1 MPGETAPFTVHV
13 VDDDAA
19 VLRSTAFLLRAAG
32 YHAETYP
39 SPTVLLDKLDTLS
52 PGCVV
57 TDVRM
62 PGINGLEL
70 QERLAAERSDLPV
83 IVITGH
89 GDVSM
94 AVRAMRA
101 GATDF
106 IEKPFTNEM
115 LLGAVE
121 SARNCIQRRRT
132 EQAALEEI
140 AARMRRLT
148 PREREV
154 MLLVAEGWTSKEI
167 AKVLGLS
174 HRTVELHRAMI
185 LGKMQ
190 ASSLAALIRMV
201 LATEHDEGTRPG
213 AI

>member
-1 MPGETAPFTVHV
+1 
-13 VDDDAA
+13 
-19 VLRSTAFLLRAAG
+19 
-32 YHAETYP
+32 
-39 SPTVLLDKLDTLS
+39 
-52 PGCVV
+52 
-57 TDVRM
+57 
-62 PGINGLEL
+62 
-70 QERLAAERSDLPV
+70 
-83 IVITGH
+83 
-89 GDVSM
+89 
-94 AVRAMRA
+94 
-101 GATDF
+101 
-106 IEKPFTNEM
+106 
-115 LLGAVE
+115 
-121 SARNCIQRRRT
+121 
-132 EQAALEEI
+132 
-140 AARMRRLT
+140 MRRLT